1 MKRRCS
7 LRLDLLTGESNL
19 IWQVFDRITGR
30 NGGIARTI
38 STSHQVDPGK
48 IIKSF
53 KDSVFKLPV
62 GSTDQQVLES
72 LYAWGKIACKEI
84 FPDEIQRK
92 LSSYDCGDVLFM
104 VPIQWADFPFELIYL
119 QNSFLGQ
126 RFLIGTI
133 LNTGISQAD
142 EKHYNQKG
150 DLMIIAD
157 SSEVLQ
163 SVCRERESLKN
174 IAINRKRQVRLILQ
188 ANVQKL
194 IAEIPG
200 ASIVHFA
207 GHSGPDQKYD
217 TAGWRLSEGHYF
229 DTDDII
235 KIGESPVLPWLV
247 FSNSCDGGRVMIN
260 PGLSGIA
267 GAFLSAGVH
276 QVVGP
281 LCKLND
287 MQAKCCTLLFY
298 SGLFRGKS
306 AAQALTSLRKRCPKE
321 AGLTPLFYRLFGDPR
336 FREPANKNLRTKIVR
351 LSMMVIAFLSL
362 LAVGINHL
370 HSKKELASSTL
381 APGNLNIKK
390 SGGIVFDL
398 DVGGIIHFSV
408 NLYAPTFIYKETE
421 TSHQDKRSGSG
432 LQFDTSKSEITR

>member
-1 MKRRCS
+1 MKHRCS
-7 LRLDLLTGESNL
+7 LRLDLLTGESKL
-19 IWQVFDRITGR
+19 IWQVFDRVNGR

-38 STSHQVDPGK
+38 STSHLVDHGK

-53 KDSVFKLPV
+53 KDAILKSPV
-62 GSTDQQVLES
+62 GSTDQQVLAS
-72 LYAWGKIACKEI
+72 LHAWGKSACKEI

-104 VPIQWADFPFELIYL
+104 APIQWADFPFELIYL

-133 LNTGISQAD
+133 LNSGVSQTD

-157 SSEVLQ
+157 SSEILQ
-163 SVCRERESLKN
+163 SVCRERECLKN
-174 IAINRKRQVRLILQ
+174 IAINRKRQVRLILK

-194 IAEIPG
+194 ITEIPG

-217 TAGWRLSEGHYF
+217 TAGWRLGDEHYF
-229 DTDDII
+229 DTDDIV

-247 FSNSCDGGRVMIN
+247 FSNSCDGGRIMIN

-287 MQAKCCTLLFY
+287 IQAKSCTLLFY
-298 SGLFRGKS
+298 SRLFRGRS
-306 AAQALTSLRKRCPKE
+306 AAQVLTSLRKRCPKE
-321 AGLTPLFYRLFGDPR
+321 AGITPLFYRLFGDPR

-351 LSMMVIAFLSL
+351 LSMMVIAFVSV

-370 HSKKELASSTL
+370 YSKKELASSTF
-381 APGNLNIKK
+381 AAGNDNIKK
-390 SGGIVFDL
+390 SGRIIFDL

-408 NLYAPTFIYKETE
+408 NLYAPTFIHKETE
-421 TSHQDKRSGSG
+421 TSHQDKRQRPSP
-432 LQFDTSKSEITR
+432 QFDTSTSEMAR